1 MYEKNWT
8 ARIILSLIVILML
21 GTLVLGYVRGNRP
34 VAQQQHYEV
43 IPNDRFP
50 G

>member
-1 MYEKNWT
+1 MSEKNWT
-8 ARIILSLIVILML
+8 ARIILSLIAVLLL
-21 GTLVLGYVRGNRP
+21 GTLVLSYVRGGHT
-34 VAQQQHYEV
+34 VAQQQHDEV